1 MVEAATEFRKSN
13 FNEEDSL
20 QLATISAMFQN
31 VADSEISAGESA
43 SFLISQMIAFGIEAD
58 NAVSIIDKVNEVSN
72 TYAVSSTDLASALGV
87 VASSSSA
94 MGNNIDET
102 IGLVTAITE
111 QTRNAN
117 TAARG
122 INSIMASLASVL
134 DENSSKGKAVAK
146 IFEDVGVSM
155 YDANGQ
161 LLSGFD
167 LLSGLSGKWDKLDEN
182 TQKYIAT
189 TIAGEILPLQGEYA
203 GTYLEPY
210 ILNCNRNVIMA

>member
-1 MVEAATEFRKSN
+1 
-13 FNEEDSL
+13 
-20 QLATISAMFQN
+20 MFQN

-43 SFLISQMIAFGIEAD
+43 GFLISQMIAFGIEAD
-58 NAVSIIDKVNEVSN
+58 NAVSIIDAVNKVSN
-72 TYAVSSTDLASALGV
+72 EYAVSSSDLASALGV

-94 MGNNIDET
+94 MGNNLNET

-122 INSIMASLASVL
+122 TNSIMASLASVL
-134 DENSSKGKAVAK
+134 DENSSKGKTVAK
-146 IFEDVGVSM
+146 IFENVGVSM

-167 LLSGLSGKWDKLDEN
+167 LLSGLAGKWEGLDEN